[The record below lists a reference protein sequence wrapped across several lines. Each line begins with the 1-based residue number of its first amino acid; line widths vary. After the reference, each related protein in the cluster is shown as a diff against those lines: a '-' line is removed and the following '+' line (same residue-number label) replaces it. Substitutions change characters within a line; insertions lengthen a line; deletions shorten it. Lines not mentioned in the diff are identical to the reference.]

1 MFPEYFKTF
10 RKVSKRA
17 MINYNQQILQREPYA
32 WEDDKDKEN
41 GSLMGLG
48 LPKPEFCCA
57 FISVTFCSESV
68 LLFKPQECRSLG
80 HVQGPVDR
88 RRKSGTL

>member
-1 MFPEYFKTF
+1 MMEI
-10 RKVSKRA
+10 R
-17 MINYNQQILQREPYA
+17 
-32 WEDDKDKEN
+32 DKDITLVYALQE
-41 GSLMGLG
+41 
-48 LPKPEFCCA
+48 
-57 FISVTFCSESV
+57 SEVQHGFGFAKARVLLCVYICNFLFV